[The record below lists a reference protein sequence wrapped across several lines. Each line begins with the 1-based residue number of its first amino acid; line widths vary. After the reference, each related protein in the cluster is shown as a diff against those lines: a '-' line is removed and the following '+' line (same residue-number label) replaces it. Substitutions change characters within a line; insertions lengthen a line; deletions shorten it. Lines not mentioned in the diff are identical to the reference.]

1 MSDKPSPFN
10 EGDLIEI
17 DEADLLPPASGAAP
31 YAWPA
36 TMQSPGK
43 QAVDIILLIDTSG
56 SMGAADYRPNRLAA
70 AQDAARLFARRKVLQ
85 GYRDRVGVI
94 GFGGQPTTVCPLTDD
109 LDQVDAAINKLTLTH
124 SGTMIGHALRAAYTE
139 LERHNSP
146 RQGIVLLSDG
156 ADEYDTSGPEAV
168 AAKHRHVKLFTIG
181 IGTVKGGAAKL
192 PHGVQT
198 VFLNEKLLRRLAEVA
213 GGDYLYAPD
222 LDALRRVYQR
232 LADY

>member
-10 EGDLIEI
+10 EGDFIEI
-17 DEADLLPPASGAAP
+17 SDADLLPPAASAAP
-31 YAWPA
+31 YAWPTA
-36 TMQSPGK
+36 MQPPGK

-56 SMGAADYRPNRLAA
+56 SMGATDYQPNRLAA
-70 AQDAARLFARRKVLQ
+70 AQDAARLFARHKVLQ
-85 GYRDRVGVI
+85 GYRDRVSVI
-94 GFGGQPTTVCPLTDD
+94 GFGGQPMTVCPLTDD
-109 LDQVDAAINKLTLTH
+109 LDQVTAAIGKLTLTH
-124 SGTMIGHALRAAYTE
+124 TGTMIGNALRAAYAE

-156 ADEYDTSGPEAV
+156 ADEYDTSQPENI

-181 IGTVKGGAAKL
+181 IGTVRGGAAKL
-192 PHGVQT
+192 PHGTQT

-213 GGDYLYAPD
+213 SGDYLYAPD
-222 LDALRRVYQR
+222 LETLRRVYQR